1 MVVIKIIRAFF
12 RKHHCRACGRLL
24 CSNCSS
30 LKAPL
35 EYLGGCQGRVCRVCQ
50 DRISKPP
57 NTGRNI
63 RKTKSLND
71 FEELKENIS
80 RLVRSQKLAEVEAAA
95 SAGNSEAMISDLAS
109 LLPLELLARI
119 MEFLPFSDLRE
130 CRLVTRSWFAAVNY
144 TKFYSRALINIG
156 EAAEGREERLR
167 IFVNSETCFR
177 HFLLYSL
184 PSDCKFPLAEE
195 PSCIFIR
202 TLKLY
207 DAEVK
212 ITFNVFKSVY
222 TFKKIILSA
231 SIIRN
236 VDNPETIS

>member
-1 MVVIKIIRAFF
+1 MVITIIRAFL

-95 SAGNSEAMISDLAS
+95 SAGNSEAMTSDLAS

-156 EAAEGREERLR
+156 EAAEGREERLSV
-167 IFVNSETCFR
+167 FANSDTCFR

-195 PSCIFIR
+195 PTCIFIR

-212 ITFNVFKSVY
+212 ITFIVYESVY
-222 TFKKIILSA
+222 TF
-231 SIIRN
+231 
-236 VDNPETIS
+236 

>member
-1 MVVIKIIRAFF
+1 MVIKIIMAFL

-30 LKAPL
+30 HKAPL
-35 EYLGGCQGRVCRVCQ
+35 QYLGGSQGRVCSLCQ
-50 DRISKPP
+50 DRIRKPP
-57 NTGRNI
+57 DTSSRNI

-71 FEELKENIS
+71 FDELKENIS
-80 RLVRSQKLAEVEAAA
+80 RLVRSQKLAEVEAVA
-95 SAGNSEAMISDLAS
+95 SAGNSEAMTSDLAS

-130 CRLVTRSWFAAVNY
+130 CRLVTRSWLAAVNY

-156 EAAEGREERLR
+156 ETVEGREERLR
-167 IFVNSETCFR
+167 IFVNTETCFR
-177 HFLLYSL
+177 HFLLYSF
-184 PSDCKFPLAEE
+184 PSDCKFLLAEE

-202 TLKLY
+202 TLKFY

-212 ITFNVFKSVY
+212 ITHVKSVH
-222 TFKKIILSA
+222 
-231 SIIRN
+231 
-236 VDNPETIS
+236 ISKNHPFSFNHQKC